1 MKRILILVIVLC
13 GIGLQSSHAQTFSF
27 STDLVSWL
35 NLGTI
40 NMEASA
46 AVAKEVTIN
55 AGMKYNPW
63 SFQTKNGQI
72 QDRQATYHAGV
83 RWWPWHIYSGWWF
96 GGAFQYQEYNRG
108 GIMSRKAEEGDAM
121 GAAFSAGY
129 TLMVHKNFNV
139 EFSLGGWIGGTNY
152 TEYNC
157 TTCGKII
164 DQGRKFF
171 VRPNDISIALMFVF

>member
-1 MKRILILVIVLC
+1 MKRIVIILSLVL
-13 GIGLQSSHAQTFSF
+13 GLSVQQAQAQKFSV
-27 STDLVSWL
+27 STDMVSWL

-46 AVAKEVTIN
+46 AVAKEITIN

-72 QDRQATYHAGV
+72 QDRQATYNIGV

-96 GGAFQYQEYNRG
+96 GGDFQYQEYNRG
-108 GIMSRKAEEGDAM
+108 GILSQQAEEGDAY

-129 TLMVHKNFNV
+129 TLMVNKSLNI
-139 EFSLGGWIGGTNY
+139 EFSLGGWLGGTQY
-152 TEYNC
+152 TTYAC
-157 TTCGKII
+157 TTCGRIVDVGK
-164 DQGRKFF
+164 KFF
-171 VRPNDISIALMFVF
+171 VRPNDVSIALMFIF